1 MTNRKHH
8 VKDKQITTLSGWF
21 HSPLRVGER
30 AIISGVNGFSI
41 LTSPILTIL
50 EVSNDSIVFETEST
64 IYHLVHTR
72 DRIGSDVCLNNIYEL
87 GSKLCELLSTLKKN
101 REYVPLEILQTQY
114 RVPYETLKKQ
124 IGDTATAFVKEITL
138 SKLMINPDVSL
149 EEQISV
155 IQQAITT
162 SGMLKE
168 MSYTLSKLYDVELLH
183 RQALKLRTY
192 IEDALYPYI
201 ALQDCLVV
209 DMERIEDTPII
220 YNTITQKVYENGQW
234 SKQDLDLHGKLLIY
248 VKSSPPMPAA
258 TEQINNGF

>member
-1 MTNRKHH
+1 MKMQKSN
-8 VKDKQITTLSGWF
+8 
-21 HSPLRVGER
+21 
-30 AIISGVNGFSI
+30 ISRN
-41 LTSPILTIL
+41 
-50 EVSNDSIVFETEST
+50 
-64 IYHLVHTR
+64 
-72 DRIGSDVCLNNIYEL
+72 
-87 GSKLCELLSTLKKN
+87 LSTLRQLHKYSQ
-101 REYVPLEILQTQY
+101 EDVAT
-114 RVPYETLKKQ
+114 Q
-124 IGDTATAFVKEITL
+124 IGVSRQAVAKWETGESV
-138 SKLMINPDVSL
+138 PDIL
-149 EEQISV
+149 NCD
-155 IQQAITT
+155 A
-162 SGMLKE
+162 LA
-168 MSYTLSKLYDVELLH
+168 KLYDVELLH

>member
-50 EVSNDSIVFETEST
+50 EVSNDSIVFETENT
-64 IYHLVHTR
+64 ITIDSYTR

-87 GSKLCELLSTLKKN
+87 GSRLCELLSTLKKN

>member
-1 MTNRKHH
+1 M
-8 VKDKQITTLSGWF
+8 
-21 HSPLRVGER
+21 
-30 AIISGVNGFSI
+30 
-41 LTSPILTIL
+41 
-50 EVSNDSIVFETEST
+50 
-64 IYHLVHTR
+64 
-72 DRIGSDVCLNNIYEL
+72 CLNNIYEL
-87 GSKLCELLSTLKKN
+87 GSRLCELLSTLKKN

-114 RVPYETLKKQ
+114 RIPYESLKKQ

-192 IEDALYPYI
+192 LARFYRKIYLIKYHIVSVCFTNIFCFQYFFGFFHSNHFPRF
-201 ALQDCLVV
+201 LN
-209 DMERIEDTPII
+209 PIMI
-220 YNTITQKVYENGQW
+220 MIMSNSNI
-234 SKQDLDLHGKLLIY
+234 SL
-248 VKSSPPMPAA
+248 KSVLKFP
-258 TEQINNGF
+258 

>member
-1 MTNRKHH
+1 M
-8 VKDKQITTLSGWF
+8 
-21 HSPLRVGER
+21 
-30 AIISGVNGFSI
+30 
-41 LTSPILTIL
+41 
-50 EVSNDSIVFETEST
+50 
-64 IYHLVHTR
+64 
-72 DRIGSDVCLNNIYEL
+72 CLNNIYEL
-87 GSKLCELLSTLKKN
+87 GSRLCELLSTLKKN

-114 RVPYETLKKQ
+114 RIPYESLKKQ

-201 ALQDCLVV
+201 ALQDCLV
-209 DMERIEDTPII
+209 II

>member
-1 MTNRKHH
+1 M
-8 VKDKQITTLSGWF
+8 
-21 HSPLRVGER
+21 
-30 AIISGVNGFSI
+30 
-41 LTSPILTIL
+41 
-50 EVSNDSIVFETEST
+50 
-64 IYHLVHTR
+64 
-72 DRIGSDVCLNNIYEL
+72 NNIYEL

-149 EEQISV
+149 
-155 IQQAITT
+155 
-162 SGMLKE
+162 
-168 MSYTLSKLYDVELLH
+168 ELLH

>member
-1 MTNRKHH
+1 M
-8 VKDKQITTLSGWF
+8 
-21 HSPLRVGER
+21 
-30 AIISGVNGFSI
+30 
-41 LTSPILTIL
+41 
-50 EVSNDSIVFETEST
+50 
-64 IYHLVHTR
+64 
-72 DRIGSDVCLNNIYEL
+72 CLNNIYEL
-87 GSKLCELLSTLKKN
+87 GSRLCELLSTLKKN

-114 RVPYETLKKQ
+114 RIPYESLKKQ

-138 SKLMINPDVSL
+138 SSDGVKAEVKL
-149 EEQISV
+149 
-155 IQQAITT
+155 
-162 SGMLKE
+162 
-168 MSYTLSKLYDVELLH
+168 KLYDVELLH

>member
-1 MTNRKHH
+1 MIPGQPFIQPSVHLISCFFFSEQLCIFCFPHRSGIEISLSLVTAEPLKHY
-8 VKDKQITTLSGWF
+8 L
-21 HSPLRVGER
+21 LL
-30 AIISGVNGFSI
+30 FS
-41 LTSPILTIL
+41 LHTFR
-50 EVSNDSIVFETEST
+50 NDGGS
-64 IYHLVHTR
+64 YTR

-87 GSKLCELLSTLKKN
+87 GSRLCELLSTLKKN

-114 RVPYETLKKQ
+114 RIPYESLKKQ

>member
-1 MTNRKHH
+1 M
-8 VKDKQITTLSGWF
+8 
-21 HSPLRVGER
+21 
-30 AIISGVNGFSI
+30 
-41 LTSPILTIL
+41 
-50 EVSNDSIVFETEST
+50 
-64 IYHLVHTR
+64 
-72 DRIGSDVCLNNIYEL
+72 CLNNIYEL
-87 GSKLCELLSTLKKN
+87 GSRLCELLSTLKKN

-124 IGDTATAFVKEITL
+124 IDDTATAFVKEITL

-209 DMERIEDTPII
+209 DMERIEERQLS
-220 YNTITQKVYENGQW
+220 TIQLPKRFMRMGNGVNRIW
-234 SKQDLDLHGKLLIY
+234 ICMGNY
-248 VKSSPPMPAA
+248 
-258 TEQINNGF
+258 

>member
-50 EVSNDSIVFETEST
+50 EVSNDSIVFETENT
-64 IYHLVHTR
+64 ITIGSYTR

-138 SKLMINPDVSL
+138 SKLMINPNVSL

-155 IQQAITT
+155 IQQTITT
-162 SGMLKE
+162 SGILKE
-168 MSYTLSKLYDVELLH
+168 MGYTLSKLYDVELLH

>member
-1 MTNRKHH
+1 M
-8 VKDKQITTLSGWF
+8 
-21 HSPLRVGER
+21 
-30 AIISGVNGFSI
+30 
-41 LTSPILTIL
+41 
-50 EVSNDSIVFETEST
+50 
-64 IYHLVHTR
+64 
-72 DRIGSDVCLNNIYEL
+72 NNIYEL
-87 GSKLCELLSTLKKN
+87 GSRLCELLSTLKKN

-114 RVPYETLKKQ
+114 RIPYESLKKQ

-192 IEDALYPYI
+192 IEDALFHILPFRI
-201 ALQDCLVV
+201 ALSLIGTYRGYANYLQ
-209 DMERIEDTPII
+209 
-220 YNTITQKVYENGQW
+220 YNYPKGFENGQW

>member
-21 HSPLRVGER
+21 HSSLRVGER

-50 EVSNDSIVFETEST
+50 EVSNDSIVFETENT
-64 IYHLVHTR
+64 IYHLVH
-72 DRIGSDVCLNNIYEL
+72 IYEL
-87 GSKLCELLSTLKKN
+87 GSRLCELLSTLKKN

-114 RVPYETLKKQ
+114 RIPYESLKKQ

-155 IQQAITT
+155 IQQTITT

>member
-1 MTNRKHH
+1 MMYNIIEIENTKQNIRLMNKM
-8 VKDKQITTLSGWF
+8 VKDY
-21 HSPLRVGER
+21 
-30 AIISGVNGFSI
+30 
-41 LTSPILTIL
+41 L
-50 EVSNDSIVFETEST
+50 EKI
-64 IYHLVHTR
+64 R
-72 DRIGSDVCLNNIYEL
+72 Q
-87 GSKLCELLSTLKKN
+87 
-101 REYVPLEILQTQY
+101 EYIEH
-114 RVPYETLKKQ
+114 K
-124 IGDTATAFVKEITL
+124 
-138 SKLMINPDVSL
+138 VSL

-155 IQQAITT
+155 IQQTITT
-162 SGMLKE
+162 SGILKE
-168 MSYTLSKLYDVELLH
+168 MGYTLSKLYDVELLH

>member
-1 MTNRKHH
+1 M
-8 VKDKQITTLSGWF
+8 
-21 HSPLRVGER
+21 
-30 AIISGVNGFSI
+30 
-41 LTSPILTIL
+41 
-50 EVSNDSIVFETEST
+50 
-64 IYHLVHTR
+64 
-72 DRIGSDVCLNNIYEL
+72 CLNNIYEL

-192 IEDALYPYI
+192 IEDAVVLRLVSIKEKEMMGVSLKRCIVTIPTVI
-201 ALQDCLVV
+201 A
-209 DMERIEDTPII
+209 RS
-220 YNTITQKVYENGQW
+220 ENALHI
-234 SKQDLDLHGKLLIY
+234 SLEKKQ
-248 VKSSPPMPAA
+248 
-258 TEQINNGF
+258 

>member
-1 MTNRKHH
+1 M
-8 VKDKQITTLSGWF
+8 
-21 HSPLRVGER
+21 
-30 AIISGVNGFSI
+30 
-41 LTSPILTIL
+41 
-50 EVSNDSIVFETEST
+50 
-64 IYHLVHTR
+64 
-72 DRIGSDVCLNNIYEL
+72 CLNNIYEL
-87 GSKLCELLSTLKKN
+87 GSRLCELLSTLKKN

-114 RVPYETLKKQ
+114 RIPYESLKKQ

-168 MSYTLSKLYDVELLH
+168 MSYTLSKLYDVE
-183 RQALKLRTY
+183 
-192 IEDALYPYI
+192 
-201 ALQDCLVV
+201 
-209 DMERIEDTPII
+209 RIEDTPII

-234 SKQDLDLHGKLLIY
+234 SKQNLDLHGKLLIY

>member
-1 MTNRKHH
+1 M
-8 VKDKQITTLSGWF
+8 
-21 HSPLRVGER
+21 
-30 AIISGVNGFSI
+30 
-41 LTSPILTIL
+41 
-50 EVSNDSIVFETEST
+50 EVSNDSIVFETEK
-64 IYHLVHTR
+64 YHLPFGSYTR

-87 GSKLCELLSTLKKN
+87 GSRLCELLSTLKKN

-124 IGDTATAFVKEITL
+124 IDDTATAFVKEITL

-183 RQALKLRTY
+183 RQALKLGHILKMLY
-192 IEDALYPYI
+192 IHILPFRI
-201 ALQDCLVV
+201 AL
-209 DMERIEDTPII
+209 
-220 YNTITQKVYENGQW
+220 
-234 SKQDLDLHGKLLIY
+234 SLIWN
-248 VKSSPPMPAA
+248 V
-258 TEQINNGF
+258 

>member
-50 EVSNDSIVFETEST
+50 EVSNDSIVFETENT
-64 IYHLVHTR
+64 IYHLVHTPETV
-72 DRIGSDVCLNNIYEL
+72 SDVCLNNIYEL

>member
-1 MTNRKHH
+1 M
-8 VKDKQITTLSGWF
+8 
-21 HSPLRVGER
+21 
-30 AIISGVNGFSI
+30 
-41 LTSPILTIL
+41 
-50 EVSNDSIVFETEST
+50 
-64 IYHLVHTR
+64 
-72 DRIGSDVCLNNIYEL
+72 
-87 GSKLCELLSTLKKN
+87 LSTLKKN

-114 RVPYETLKKQ
+114 RIPYESLKKQ

-183 RQALKLRTY
+183 

>member
-1 MTNRKHH
+1 M
-8 VKDKQITTLSGWF
+8 
-21 HSPLRVGER
+21 
-30 AIISGVNGFSI
+30 
-41 LTSPILTIL
+41 
-50 EVSNDSIVFETEST
+50 
-64 IYHLVHTR
+64 
-72 DRIGSDVCLNNIYEL
+72 CLNNIYEL
-87 GSKLCELLSTLKKN
+87 GSRLCELLSTLKKN

-114 RVPYETLKKQ
+114 RIPYESLKKQ

-162 SGMLKE
+162 SGMLK
-168 MSYTLSKLYDVELLH
+168 
-183 RQALKLRTY
+183 
-192 IEDALYPYI
+192 
-201 ALQDCLVV
+201 
-209 DMERIEDTPII
+209 
-220 YNTITQKVYENGQW
+220 W

>member
-41 LTSPILTIL
+41 LTSPI
-50 EVSNDSIVFETEST
+50 
-64 IYHLVHTR
+64 
-72 DRIGSDVCLNNIYEL
+72 
-87 GSKLCELLSTLKKN
+87 
-101 REYVPLEILQTQY
+101 VPLEILQTQY

-155 IQQAITT
+155 IQQTITT
-162 SGMLKE
+162 SGILKE
-168 MSYTLSKLYDVELLH
+168 MGYTLSKLYDVELLH

>member
-1 MTNRKHH
+1 M
-8 VKDKQITTLSGWF
+8 
-21 HSPLRVGER
+21 
-30 AIISGVNGFSI
+30 
-41 LTSPILTIL
+41 
-50 EVSNDSIVFETEST
+50 
-64 IYHLVHTR
+64 
-72 DRIGSDVCLNNIYEL
+72 CLNNIYEL

-155 IQQAITT
+155 IQQTITT
-162 SGMLKE
+162 SGILKE
-168 MSYTLSKLYDVELLH
+168 MGYTLSKLYDVELLH

-201 ALQDCLVV
+201 ALAYQCKG
-209 DMERIEDTPII
+209 RGYTGQEDLS
-220 YNTITQKVYENGQW
+220 GQCAA
-234 SKQDLDLHGKLLIY
+234 SKMCDSCPSLLRM
-248 VKSSPPMPAA
+248 V
-258 TEQINNGF
+258 